1 MKQQVI
7 FCSNL
12 HYNNKIGSIMTEEVA
27 DKVAQ
32 PTPDPEAL
40 RQEWVRTQFQKANR
54 FLAEKGV
61 VPSKV
66 LADESRY
73 LAPYLAIWKMEAKQ
87 PKKQTF
93 WVMSGDLPSD
103 YVDVKVAVTARDAI
117 RHFSMMW
124 QLKAENLHKS
134 GVTKDPTQL
143 KFAQLLV
150 SRAESLYKMHQDE
163 KLWA

>member
-1 MKQQVI
+1 
-7 FCSNL
+7 
-12 HYNNKIGSIMTEEVA
+12 MTEQA
-27 DKVAQ
+27 AAPAQ
-32 PTPDPEAL
+32 PTISPEEMEKM

-61 VPSKV
+61 IPSKV

-73 LAPYLAIWKMEAKQ
+73 LAPYLAIWKMESKR
-87 PKKQTF
+87 PSTKTY

-103 YVDVKVAVTARDAI
+103 FVDVKVAKTARDAI

-124 QLKAENLHKS
+124 QMQAENLIRS
-134 GVTKDPTQL
+134 GATRRDATQA

-150 SRAESLYKMHQDE
+150 SRAESLYRMHNDE
-163 KLWA
+163 KLWGNQA

>member
-1 MKQQVI
+1 
-7 FCSNL
+7 
-12 HYNNKIGSIMTEEVA
+12 MTEQAV
-27 DKVAQ
+27 DQTQ
-32 PTPDPEAL
+32 PTISPEEMEKM

-61 VPSKV
+61 IPSKV

-73 LAPYLAIWKMEAKQ
+73 LAPYLAIWKMESKRPSAK
-87 PKKQTF
+87 TY

-103 YVDVKVAVTARDAI
+103 FVDIHVAKTARDAV

-124 QLKAENLHKS
+124 QMQAENLIRS
-134 GVTKDPTQL
+134 GAVQRDATQA

-150 SRAESLYKMHQDE
+150 SRAESLYRIYNDE
-163 KLWA
+163 KLWNTNA

>member
-1 MKQQVI
+1 
-7 FCSNL
+7 
-12 HYNNKIGSIMTEEVA
+12 MTEQAVDQTQQNLSAEEIE
-27 DKVAQ
+27 K
-32 PTPDPEAL
+32 L

-61 VPSKV
+61 IPTKV

-73 LAPYLAIWKMEAKQ
+73 LAPYMAIWKMESKR
-87 PKKQTF
+87 PSNKTY

-103 YVDVKVAVTARDAI
+103 LVDVKVAVTARDAV

-124 QLKAENLHKS
+124 QMQAENLVRS
-134 GVTKDPTQL
+134 GATRDATQA

-150 SRAESLYKMHQDE
+150 SRAESLYRMHNDD
-163 KLWA
+163 KLWNA

>member
-1 MKQQVI
+1 
-7 FCSNL
+7 
-12 HYNNKIGSIMTEEVA
+12 MTEQAV
-27 DKVAQ
+27 DQAQ
-32 PTPDPEAL
+32 PTISPEEMEKL

-61 VPSKV
+61 IPSKV

-73 LAPYLAIWKMEAKQ
+73 LAPYLAIWKMESKR
-87 PKKQTF
+87 PTTKTY

-103 YVDVKVAVTARDAI
+103 FVDLKVAKTARDAV

-124 QLKAENLHKS
+124 QMQAENLIRS
-134 GVTKDPTQL
+134 GATRRDATQA

-150 SRAESLYKMHQDE
+150 SRAESLYRMHNDE
-163 KLWA
+163 KLWNS

>member
-1 MKQQVI
+1 
-7 FCSNL
+7 
-12 HYNNKIGSIMTEEVA
+12 MTEQAV
-27 DKVAQ
+27 DQAQ
-32 PTPDPEAL
+32 PTISPEEMEKL

-61 VPSKV
+61 IPSKV

-73 LAPYLAIWKMEAKQ
+73 LAPYLAIWKMESKR
-87 PKKQTF
+87 PTTKTY

-103 YVDVKVAVTARDAI
+103 FVDVKVATTARDAV

-124 QLKAENLHKS
+124 QMQAENLIRS
-134 GVTKDPTQL
+134 GATRRDATQA

-150 SRAESLYKMHQDE
+150 SRAESLYRMHNDE
-163 KLWA
+163 KLWNS